1 MRRVIALI
9 VLAAAAGWG
18 LAGDR
23 LAELSRKAD
32 GYKGKHDFVYLYNDA
47 DVRVHANGMSHRV
60 ERSAL
65 KVLSTAGCRRFQT
78 LSFFYDPLTM
88 GIRVTAAAVVRPDG
102 TRRDVPLDAVKSYP
116 QPARAI
122 YWPNVRVSIPFG
134 LLAEGDVI
142 TMEWEKKGFSYALL
156 AEALDDSRFAP
167 PMEGHFYDIV
177 EMQADHPVL
186 STRYAVEVPAGKP
199 IQYRVY
205 NGTLTPAA
213 EFTDYGMRYTFSRDD
228 LAPLNREPARISAS
242 DVALK
247 LLVSTTVRWE
257 DKSEWFYRVN
267 EDFSFKVL
275 PEIKAKVD
283 ALVKDCRTDEEKID
297 VLNHWVAHYIRYSG
311 LSMGEGE
318 GYTLHPSDMIF
329 RDRSGVC
336 KDKASLLVT
345 FLRAAGFEAYPA
357 MTMAGARI
365 DNFPADF
372 FNHSVVALRQ
382 GDGTFRMLDPTWVPW
397 VREQWSSAEQE
408 QQYLVGYKEGQP
420 LMTTPYSPPE
430 NHYYDLAVAGS
441 IADDGAFTGRLT
453 LKVEGQTDAMMRRAT
468 RANHRLEADAYFT
481 RILKGLYPD
490 ARIAALT
497 YNDPSDIARP
507 LEVVIDCVIPR
518 YALRGGGGWRL
529 RSPALSYARRDPIN
543 SELDLHF
550 PDADTREYGFRSRCT
565 KLYRI
570 TESLEFPRAIA
581 VDRSVLAP
589 EKRCGGEFAELALAA
604 SADGATLRRQTT
616 LSLKKRIYPAA
627 AWKEYKDAIGAF
639 QDAESRYVIVRY

>member
-1 MRRVIALI
+1 
-9 VLAAAAGWG
+9 
-18 LAGDR
+18 
-23 LAELSRKAD
+23 
-32 GYKGKHDFVYLYNDA
+32 
-47 DVRVHANGMSHRV
+47 
-60 ERSAL
+60 
-65 KVLSTAGCRRFQT
+65 
-78 LSFFYDPLTM
+78 
-88 GIRVTAAAVVRPDG
+88 
-102 TRRDVPLDAVKSYP
+102 
-116 QPARAI
+116 
-122 YWPNVRVSIPFG
+122 
-134 LLAEGDVI
+134 
-142 TMEWEKKGFSYALL
+142 
-156 AEALDDSRFAP
+156 
-167 PMEGHFYDIV
+167 
-177 EMQADHPVL
+177 
-186 STRYAVEVPAGKP
+186 
-199 IQYRVY
+199 
-205 NGTLTPAA
+205 
-213 EFTDYGMRYTFSRDD
+213 
-228 LAPLNREPARISAS
+228 
-242 DVALK
+242 VALK

-283 ALVKDCRTDEEKID
+283 ELVKDCRTDEEKID

-311 LSMGEGE
+311 LSMGPGE

-441 IADDGAFTGRLT
+441 IADDGAFTGRFT
-453 LKVEGQTDAMMRRAT
+453 LKAEGQTDAMMRRST
-468 RANHRLEADAYFT
+468 RTNHRQEADAYFT
-481 RILKGLYPD
+481 RILKGMYPD
-490 ARIAALT
+490 ARITRLE
-497 YNDPSDIARP
+497 YQNPSDIAHP
-507 LEVVIDCVIPR
+507 MAVTIECVIPR
-518 YALRGGGGWRL
+518 YALRSADGWNL
-529 RSPALSYARRDPIN
+529 RSPALAYARRDPVN
-543 SELDLHF
+543 NELDQRL
-550 PDADTREYGFRSRCT
+550 PDTDIRQYGFRSRCT

-581 VDRSVLAP
+581 ADRSVLAP
-589 EKRCGGEFAELALAA
+589 ETRRGGEYAEIAASA
-604 SADGATLRRQTT
+604 SADGATLRRELT
-616 LSLKKRIYPAA
+616 LSLKKRIYPAD
-627 AWKEYKDAIGAF
+627 AWKEFKAAIGAF
-639 QDAESRYVIVRY
+639 QDAESRYLIVRY

>member
-1 MRRVIALI
+1 MRRFIALL
-9 VLAAAAGWG
+9 VLAAAAGWA

-32 GYKGKHDFVYLYNDA
+32 QYKGKQDYVYLYNDA
-47 DVRVHANGMSHRV
+47 DVRVHSNGMSHRV
-60 ERSAL
+60 ERSAV
-65 KVLSTAGCRRFQT
+65 KVLSTTGCREFQT

-88 GIRVTAAAVVRPDG
+88 GIRVTGAAVVRPDG
-102 TRRDVPLDAVKSYP
+102 TRREVPLDAVRSYP

-122 YWPNVRVSIPFG
+122 FWPNVRVSIPFG

>member
-1 MRRVIALI
+1 M
-9 VLAAAAGWG
+9 
-18 LAGDR
+18 
-23 LAELSRKAD
+23 
-32 GYKGKHDFVYLYNDA
+32 
-47 DVRVHANGMSHRV
+47 
-60 ERSAL
+60 
-65 KVLSTAGCRRFQT
+65 
-78 LSFFYDPLTM
+78 
-88 GIRVTAAAVVRPDG
+88 
-102 TRRDVPLDAVKSYP
+102 
-116 QPARAI
+116 
-122 YWPNVRVSIPFG
+122 
-134 LLAEGDVI
+134 
-142 TMEWEKKGFSYALL
+142 
-156 AEALDDSRFAP
+156 
-167 PMEGHFYDIV
+167 
-177 EMQADHPVL
+177 
-186 STRYAVEVPAGKP
+186 
-199 IQYRVY
+199 
-205 NGTLTPAA
+205 
-213 EFTDYGMRYTFSRDD
+213 
-228 LAPLNREPARISAS
+228 
-242 DVALK
+242 
-247 LLVSTTVRWE
+247 
-257 DKSEWFYRVN
+257 
-267 EDFSFKVL
+267 
-275 PEIKAKVD
+275 
-283 ALVKDCRTDEEKID
+283 
-297 VLNHWVAHYIRYSG
+297 LNHWVAHYIRYSG

-518 YALRGGGGWRL
+518 VRPAGPAAAGGCARRRCRTPAATPSTASSTCTSPTPTPGSTGSGAAARSCTGSPRAWSSPAPSPSTDRCWRRRRSAAAVNSPNW
-529 RSPALSYARRDPIN
+529 RSPRPPTARR
-543 SELDLHF
+543 
-550 PDADTREYGFRSRCT
+550 
-565 KLYRI
+565 
-570 TESLEFPRAIA
+570 
-581 VDRSVLAP
+581 
-589 EKRCGGEFAELALAA
+589 CGAKP
-604 SADGATLRRQTT
+604 

>member
-1 MRRVIALI
+1 MRRFIALL
-9 VLAAAAGWG
+9 VLAAAAGWA

-32 GYKGKHDFVYLYNDA
+32 GYKGKQDYVYLYNDT
-47 DVRVHANGMSHRV
+47 DVRVHPNGMSHRV
-60 ERSAL
+60 ERSAV
-65 KVLSTAGCRRFQT
+65 KVLSTAGCREFQT

-88 GIRVTAAAVVRPDG
+88 GIRVTGAAVVRPDG
-102 TRRDVPLDAVKSYP
+102 TRREVPLDAVRSYP

-122 YWPNVRVSIPFG
+122 FWPNVRVSIPYG
-134 LLAEGDVI
+134 LLAEGDVV
-142 TMEWEKKGFSYALL
+142 TMELEKKGFSYALL
-156 AEALDDSRFAP
+156 AEALDDTRFAP

-205 NGTLTPAA
+205 GGTLAPAA
-213 EFTDYGMRYTFSRDD
+213 EFTDTGMRYIFSRED
-228 LAPLNREPARISAS
+228 LEPLKREPGMVASS

-257 DKSEWFYRVN
+257 EKSEWFYRVN

-283 ALVKDCRTDEEKID
+283 ELVKGCRTDEEKID

-430 NHYYDLAVAGS
+430 NHYYNLAVTGT
-441 IADDGAFTGRLT
+441 IADDGTFTGRLT
-453 LKVEGQTDAMMRRAT
+453 VKAEGQTDAMMRRAT
-468 RANHRLEADAYFT
+468 RANHRPETESYFT

-490 ARIAALT
+490 AAITALT
-497 YNDPSDIARP
+497 YSDPNDIARP
-507 LEVVIDCVIPR
+507 MEAAIDCVIPR
-518 YALRGGGGWRL
+518 YALRSGDGWRL

-543 SELDLHF
+543 NELDARL
-550 PDADTREYGFRSRCT
+550 PDFDARTHGFRSRCT

-570 TESLEFPRAIA
+570 TERLEFPRAIA

-589 EKRCGGEFAELALAA
+589 EKRCGGEFAELAVAA
-604 SADGATLRRQTT
+604 SAERATLRREAT

-639 QDAESRYVIVRY
+639 QDAESRFLIVRY